1 MVTEQIKGYKNSR
14 ILTEDGIIKA
24 DLLIEDGVIK
34 SIGRLDC
41 DGLTELGD
49 DKIIVPGFIDQH
61 IHGAAGHDAIDG
73 TCEGLGC
80 IARALAREG
89 TTGFLATTTTH
100 SAEAIEK
107 AVSTAGEYMSARPD
121 TGAEVLGVH
130 LEGPFISERF
140 LGAQLPEYVAQ
151 PLVRTFRKYEQAGG
165 GNIRLVSMAT
175 EANGAEELVAYL
187 VSMGVTV
194 SIGHSDATY
203 RQVEEAV
210 RAGATCVTHTYNAQ
224 RPLHHREVGTVG
236 AAMLFDELY
245 CELIC
250 DGIHVSPPAV
260 KLLQKNKPKDKLV
273 LITDSLRAKYMADG
287 VYEENGGQLITVKN
301 GEARLDD
308 GTLAGSVLGMNAAV
322 RNLMRYTG
330 TDLPTAVRCATE
342 NPAKCLG
349 IFHRVGSIKA
359 GKLANLAVV
368 DEEIK
373 VYTTVREGKVIYSE
387 QTKQI

>member
-73 TCEGLGC
+73 TYEGLGC

-151 PLVRTFRKYEQAGG
+151 PLVRTFRRYEQAGG
-165 GNIRLVSMAT
+165 DNIRLVSMAT

-203 RQVEEAV
+203 RQVEAAV